1 MTCSGVVLCS
11 PPHQHGQ
18 SAPAVNGG
26 STQHYANHCKSYY
39 HAHTLLHMQ
48 RHRHTCPHLSMPNQ
62 STSLTVLLIGG
73 AICVPCI
80 KLYPQQQHE
89 TKCTPKGI
97 IKRNVPPNSIMK
109 QYAQVRLCTCR
120 VNNGSAQIPTAWK
133 TSTCICTGASMQ
145 C

>member
-1 MTCSGVVLCS
+1 MLYYACHRVSMDNL
-11 PPHQHGQ
+11 HLQ
-18 SAPAVNGG
+18 SMAATL
-26 STQHYANHCKSYY
+26 STALIIARLLSRIYAAAY
-39 HAHTLLHMQ
+39 AMAQ
-48 RHRHTCPHLSMPNQ
+48 AHLSSSQHAQ
-62 STSLTVLLIGG
+62 SVNKLDGPAEWSAYGG
-73 AICVPCI
+73 AICVPCT
-80 KLYPQQQHE
+80 KMYPQQHHE